1 MFVFGKPAMTG
12 SAINGAPPVQK
23 LSHPYD
29 RTPSARAARGQRGI
43 RVSACAIKVG
53 LVAALVA
60 CGVTAC
66 DFGRGKSGVTAPLD
80 RIFLPSGAAVVNSGR
95 SLLVVNSNSDLR
107 YSTGTVLPLD
117 LQAAAEDRAKV
128 WPTCPA
134 VDYRPL
140 KAAGRLCCKDVLDS
154 RVLNCDERPYAD
166 TSATVRMGSFG
177 TAPVLQT
184 FTRNGEQVERLLF
197 GVRADPSITFVDA
210 TAVEGKT
217 QLRCT
222 DRADD
227 TSGNPK
233 CEGVFKVQDGK
244 AEGREVDLPEE
255 PFNLHID
262 TDLGVMYVGH
272 LVGGISAMDVCGA
285 DMGLPPRLAG
295 VLFVAYAGQP
305 SGGVT
310 SITPSNPGNPLAPV
324 FTTARS
330 GFSIGQVFLQAG
342 AAVNAPCSKETARDL
357 SLVAALPASATAFVP
372 RGGDTRG
379 IIYQP
384 NRGRAFILY
393 HNTPG
398 NPAALSRVRV
408 AKDDLGRLAFAPAE
422 SIDVCAGPSQLLEHV
437 GGRGSRLYVTCFD
450 SGQVYVIEPDSMVV
464 AEAIDVGR
472 GPSMLMFDE
481 SNKSIAYVTG
491 FIDNNVSVID
501 LRVNSPTESRVIQR
515 IGFPRTSTE
524 L

>member
-1 MFVFGKPAMTG
+1 MFVFGKPVTIRTE
-12 SAINGAPPVQK
+12 INGAPPVRK
-23 LSHPYD
+23 LSHPYA
-29 RTPSARAARGQRGI
+29 RTPIARAAWGQRGTYL
-43 RVSACAIKVG
+43 SACGIKIG
-53 LVAALVA
+53 LLAAVVAG
-60 CGVTAC
+60 GVTAC

-80 RIFLPSGAAVVNSGR
+80 RVFLPAGAAVVNSGR

-117 LQAAAEDRAKV
+117 LQAAAEDRAIA

-140 KAAGRLCCKDVLDS
+140 KAAGRLCCKDLLDS

-184 FTRNGEQVERLLF
+184 FVRNGEKVERLLF

-210 TAVEGKT
+210 TAVAGRT
-217 QLRCT
+217 RLRCT
-222 DRADD
+222 DRADG
-227 TSGNPK
+227 TAVNPK
-233 CEGVFKVQDGK
+233 CEGAFKVQGGV

-255 PFNLHID
+255 PFNLQID
-262 TDLGVMYVGH
+262 AALGVIYIGH

-285 DMGLPPRLAG
+285 DAGLPPRLAG
-295 VLFVAYAGQP
+295 ILFVAYAGQP

-310 SITPSNPGNPLAPV
+310 SITPSSPGNPLAPV

-342 AAVNAPCSKETARDL
+342 DAVNAPCSRMAPRDL

-379 IIYQP
+379 LIYQP
-384 NRGRAFILY
+384 SRGRAFILY

-408 AKDDLGRLAFAPAE
+408 ATDDLGRLAFAPAE
-422 SIDVCAGPSQLLEHV
+422 SIDVCAGPSQLLEHDA
-437 GGRGSRLYVTCFD
+437 GRGSRLYVTCFD
-450 SGQVYVIEPDSMVV
+450 SGQIYVVEPESMVV

-481 SNKSIAYVTG
+481 TNKSIAYVTG